1 MTGDSGAVSDPL
13 LILTGEA
20 VKGGRGIKSDGG
32 SPGRRNAVARAL
44 RPVGPAGLGVH
55 VGEPIPA
62 ILDTNVILRDMEHWV
77 RRGKPTFLWLAGRA
91 GTIRL
96 FASKQVSDEIAEHLV
111 AFAKKRNL
119 SASVLA
125 SLWRDHYAPHIRFV
139 DAGQLQVED
148 PRVRAVAVRDPDD
161 VPTAVLAL
169 MLAPSLVLSDDR
181 KDLVAPGIAAPD
193 WFGAVR
199 FGMVVVRGDAL
210 LTAVWVFGVLG
221 VEGVRAAARQGSRLI
236 RTPLGFFGFLLAA
249 ALLTRT
255 LRSRSLSGETMKQF
269 KEVAGRAL
277 LGGLRVMA
285 EREQG
290 IRDLDQVAVGPPEEC
305 SLARSICRE
314 LGLARVP
321 LSRTKLVEALRL
333 HGFGGRALHT
343 EVRELLESNP
353 AFVEV
358 SPRRWELG
366 RRLGSGEEPSRS
378 LMPSNIEEG
387 EERCI

>member
-1 MTGDSGAVSDPL
+1 MTRDSGAVSDPL
-13 LILTGEA
+13 LILTGEG

-32 SPGRRNAVARAL
+32 SPGRKNAVARPL
-44 RPVGPAGLGVH
+44 RSVGPAGLAVH

-62 ILDTNVILRDMEHWV
+62 ILDTNVILRDMAHRV
-77 RRGKPTFLWLAGRA
+77 RKGKPTFLWLAGRA

-96 FASKQVSDEIAEHLV
+96 FASEHVCDEIDEHLV

-125 SLWRDHYAPHIRFV
+125 SLWQDHYAPHIRFV
-139 DAGQLQVED
+139 DAGQLKVDD
-148 PRVRAVAVRDPDD
+148 PRVSAVALSDPDD

-210 LTAVWVFGVLG
+210 MTGVWVFGVLG
-221 VEGVRAAARQGSRLI
+221 VEGVRAAARLGSRLV
-236 RTPLGFFGFLLAA
+236 RSPLGFFGFLLAA

-255 LRSRSLSGETMKQF
+255 LRSRSLSEETMKQF

-290 IRDLDQVAVGPPEEC
+290 IRDLDQVAVGPPDERG
-305 SLARSICRE
+305 LVRSVCRE

-333 HGFGGRALHT
+333 YGFGSRTLLT

-358 SPRRWELG
+358 SPRRWQLG
-366 RRLGSGEEPSRS
+366 RGLGSGEGPGRS
-378 LMPSNIEEG
+378 LIPNIGEG
-387 EERCI
+387 E